1 MSKFIICLYK
11 KDNVFD
17 KIFASKTA
25 RVYFETLHKYLKAE
39 RANDVKF
46 TQAVL
51 GGLPK
56 DRMQKYFHERNADV
70 DF

>member
-1 MSKFIICLYK
+1 MFSK
-11 KDNVFD
+11 
-17 KIFASKTA
+17 KTA
-25 RVYFETLHKYLKAE
+25 RVYFDTLHNYLKTE
-39 RANDVKF
+39 RVNDVKF

-70 DF
+70 DFQL